1 MRFDPGAI
9 CSEIPNS
16 GDLIDPHEIFHDD
29 SSVDDHYPIWEHVNM
44 AKLRR
49 KGGMLRTGIRYNTGE
64 EKVLFD
70 TGANCCATHN
80 KADFVGN
87 YEAFHDGRTV
97 EGIGKCLTVEGRG
110 HVAWTFM
117 ASNGMARTLKV
128 PCNYVPG
135 IPHRIM
141 STQQLLRAY
150 PGETITVYVDDLR
163 LSGLGD
169 RPSVLIPI
177 DRNTLL
183 PFGTLVTTTPTSG
196 TATEGHISS
205 FSDDTDH
212 TPPLEEDLTGN
223 SPNTPDRHHAGTTD
237 VQGQDELTPA
247 AEEAAAWERY
257 NQEVRSDWKI
267 AFQRE
272 LHTLEDDVRRASIA
286 TNNVMSANNVNLT
299 DAARTLLDYH
309 FKFGHMGL
317 RRVQWILKNR
327 DLQGDARARRLR
339 HQAARIAR
347 MPLCAACQFAK
358 QRAHATPGNRKLTNQ
373 VTDGSSKR
381 DVLYPGQKVSV
392 DHFSADPKGRLI
404 SSYGKE
410 RHLDKFTG
418 GCIFVDHASN
428 FVYIALQV
436 RLNTHETLRAK
447 ELFERAASQHG
458 VVISHYQADNGTAF
472 RNEEWTAHLQQ
483 FNQTTS
489 FAGVGAHHSQGV
501 VERMIGIILSISRA
515 MLFHYAIHWP
525 DVAQIQLW
533 PLAVLHATYLH
544 NHLPRPDS
552 GLSPLELFSRIRQR
566 PTDLSKLHVWG
577 APAYVLDKTI
587 ADGKSLPRW
596 RPRSGRFVHVGISP
610 DHRGMI
616 PLVMNLDTGKI
627 TPQFHVVLDDHFSTV
642 TADHHSL
649 SHLQTHEWQATF
661 GLTPLQYFPEDDDDE
676 ASASDAMHASS
687 PQVPHFSPKTTPPV
701 DYTTSDTL
709 SPKERSESVPSS
721 VPLSLA
727 QREKKPREATVP
739 VPPVTKVS
747 PKVTFD
753 STTQVSPSPSTSPPV
768 PKSPPP
774 SILKRPSTPPPLPD
788 RRVTRSMTARTRQ
801 QKAALAAKSTHV
813 KPSISATK
821 QRESVQFDTTTLFP
835 DFVAPDDPIA
845 VDEKAFWME
854 VEQRLQEPRPNI
866 NKVKSN
872 PDVFGF
878 DVAISREDW
887 DKWEEAMNKEIRSLE
902 EQGTWE
908 EVPISSAKDS
918 LVPCQWVFQV
928 KRRPG
933 DGTAYKWKGR
943 LVLRGDLH
951 KYNGETTSP
960 VASWST
966 IRTMLAFSVATNRVT
981 CTIDFSNAFVQSPLP
996 VDEPIWMRPP
1006 RGYRCS
1012 KGDDHCLRLKKSLY
1026 GHKAASR
1033 YWSSFIG
1040 RYFKKLGLTQS
1051 NHDPCLWYGRGLILV
1066 QYVDDMGISAENMEQ
1081 VDAFVAELRAEGL
1094 TLTKEESFAEFLGI
1108 NFVTHEDG
1116 SIEMTQGGL
1125 IKKVLETAGMTNCN
1139 PNAVPAFAAP
1149 LTKDPEGEPMDEQW
1163 SYREIVGM
1171 LLYLGINTRPDIT
1184 LANSQVA
1191 RFSND
1196 PKKSHATGV
1205 KVILRYL
1212 KGTQDKG
1219 TIVRIQDLMHLEM
1232 FVDADFAGM
1241 YGYELPEDPM
1251 SVKSRSGYII
1261 KLGSWPIIWKSY
1273 LQGHQS
1279 SSTLESEYSALSDA
1293 LKVLI
1298 PLIHIVKEMAS
1309 MLENSKFGDTVVKA
1323 TVFEDNQGAYFLA
1336 TKQKLSARTKHYALR
1351 YHWFWSKYNEGLFK
1365 ISPCPTELQD
1375 ADWLTKPLTKDKFR
1389 ENRKRVMGW

>member
-1 MRFDPGAI
+1 M
-9 CSEIPNS
+9 
-16 GDLIDPHEIFHDD
+16 
-29 SSVDDHYPIWEHVNM
+29 
-44 AKLRR
+44 
-49 KGGMLRTGIRYNTGE
+49 
-64 EKVLFD
+64 
-70 TGANCCATHN
+70 
-80 KADFVGN
+80 
-87 YEAFHDGRTV
+87 
-97 EGIGKCLTVEGRG
+97 
-110 HVAWTFM
+110 
-117 ASNGMARTLKV
+117 
-128 PCNYVPG
+128 
-135 IPHRIM
+135 
-141 STQQLLRAY
+141 
-150 PGETITVYVDDLR
+150 
-163 LSGLGD
+163 
-169 RPSVLIPI
+169 
-177 DRNTLL
+177 
-183 PFGTLVTTTPTSG
+183 
-196 TATEGHISS
+196 
-205 FSDDTDH
+205 
-212 TPPLEEDLTGN
+212 
-223 SPNTPDRHHAGTTD
+223 
-237 VQGQDELTPA
+237 
-247 AEEAAAWERY
+247 
-257 NQEVRSDWKI
+257 
-267 AFQRE
+267 
-272 LHTLEDDVRRASIA
+272 
-286 TNNVMSANNVNLT
+286 
-299 DAARTLLDYH
+299 
-309 FKFGHMGL
+309 
-317 RRVQWILKNR
+317 
-327 DLQGDARARRLR
+327 
-339 HQAARIAR
+339 
-347 MPLCAACQFAK
+347 
-358 QRAHATPGNRKLTNQ
+358 
-373 VTDGSSKR
+373 
-381 DVLYPGQKVSV
+381 YPGQTVSV

-428 FVYIALQV
+428 FVFIALQV
-436 RLNTHETLRAK
+436 RLNSHETLKAK

-458 VVISHYQADNGTAF
+458 VVISHYQTDNGTAF
-472 RNEEWTAHLQQ
+472 RNEEWTSHLQQ
-483 FNQTTS
+483 FHQTTS

-501 VERMIGIILSISRA
+501 VERMIGVILSISRA

-525 DVAQIQLW
+525 EVAQIQLW

-544 NHLPRPDS
+544 NHLPRPEI
-552 GLSPLELFSRIRQR
+552 GLSPLELFSRVRQR
-566 PTDLSKLHVWG
+566 PTNLTKLHVWG
-577 APAYVLDKTI
+577 APAYVLDKAI

-627 TPQFHVVLDDHFSTV
+627 TPQFHVVLDDHFTTV
-642 TADHHSL
+642 AADHHSL
-649 SHLQTHEWQATF
+649 THLQTDEWQATF
-661 GLTPLQYFPEDDDDE
+661 GLTPLQYIPADDDD
-676 ASASDAMHASS
+676 DADTTPSVVAPS
-687 PQVPHFSPKTTPPV
+687 PQVLPSPSANAPSVSLPQGQ
-701 DYTTSDTL
+701 
-709 SPKERSESVPSS
+709 ERSDSISPPSVP
-721 VPLSLA
+721 PPPA
-727 QREKKPREATVP
+727 QREKKTNDP
-739 VPPVTKVS
+739 VPTVS
-747 PKVTFD
+747 PKTLDPPKKVSFEPTPTEVPQATPPRD
-753 STTQVSPSPSTSPPV
+753 SPSPARLSP
-768 PKSPPP
+768 
-774 SILKRPSTPPPLPD
+774 ITPSTIKPPPPLLE
-788 RRVTRSMTARTRQ
+788 RRVTRSMTARTRS
-801 QKAALAAKSTHV
+801 QKSTLAAKSTHV
-813 KPSISATK
+813 KPSISATQ
-821 QRESVQFDTTTLFP
+821 QRNPSQFDTTTLFP
-835 DFVAPDDPIA
+835 DFVAPDDPVA

-854 VEQRLQEPRPNI
+854 VEQRLQQPRAQI
-866 NKVKSN
+866 NKVKNN

-878 DVAISREDW
+878 DVAVSRADW
-887 DKWEEAMNKEIRSLE
+887 DKWEEAMNKEISSLE
-902 EQGTWE
+902 GQETWE
-908 EVPISSAKDS
+908 EVPVSSAKDP

-966 IRTMLAFSVATNRVT
+966 IRTMLAFSVATDRVT

-1006 RGYRCS
+1006 RGYKCS
-1012 KGDDHCLRLKKSLY
+1012 KGNDHCLKLKKSLY

-1033 YWSSFIG
+1033 YWSCFIG

-1051 NHDPCLWYGRGLILV
+1051 EHDPCLWYGRGLILV

-1108 NFVTHEDG
+1108 NFVAHEDG

-1125 IKKVLETAGMTNCN
+1125 IKKVLEVAGMTDCK

-1149 LTKDPEGEPMDEQW
+1149 LTKDPEGEAMDESW
-1163 SYREIVGM
+1163 SYREVVGM

-1196 PKKSHATGV
+1196 PKRSHATGV

-1219 TIVRIQDLMHLEM
+1219 TIVRIQDMMHLEM

-1241 YGYELPEDPM
+1241 YGYERPEDPM
-1251 SVKSRSGYII
+1251 SVTSRSGYII

-1273 LQGHQS
+1273 LQGHKS

-1293 LKVLI
+1293 LKALI

-1309 MLENSKFGDTVVKA
+1309 MFKGSRFGDTVVKA

-1375 ADWLTKPLTKDKFR
+1375 ADWFTKPLTKDKFR